1 MELIIKLFVDNPEWV
16 AIAISILIG
25 IYVSYSTYK
34 KSQSPSEY
42 YTAKG
47 FLNKNLIFFSVFST
61 AFSAFTVIGLPAM
74 FFKFGIGT
82 FLFMYFG
89 ILLTPVVLYH
99 IGKKIIK
106 SSNEAEENKF
116 VTPVSLL
123 TSSYN
128 SKAITIIL
136 SIITIIVLFPYFVLQ
151 IAGVG
156 KYLVSFSASNTEYLV
171 WIFICCS
178 IAGSYTIFGGAK
190 ADAKTDQ
197 IQGVI
202 LIIAT
207 IAVGVVL
214 LITLN
219 NSVGFAQ
226 PLSILK
232 EKGLLSIPGPEK
244 SPFTWP
250 YLISYFVI
258 FSFISVS
265 TPQVSQKL
273 MGIKKEDDLKPVLRF
288 YPIAGFL
295 IVAFAGLIG
304 FYAAATNLSVASPD
318 FVIGDVLN
326 SLRPEHNT
334 GLLFLFSFLA
344 ILFTIGVISAAVS
357 TIDSLILAITG
368 IIRDTSFS
376 QAKPKISLK
385 IFSLTILVFGFV
397 IATKP
402 PVFIVSLAQIQLGGL
417 TALLPCLLAPLF
429 GVKNRFSGWLSL
441 IFGLTPLVLTQIKT
455 LSIKNFWGFEAGLVC
470 LITGVFGVL
479 IGLLI
484 NKLIKKY
491 CHQHHV

>member
-1 MELIIKLFVDNPEWV
+1 MEIINKIFVENPEWV
-16 AIAISILIG
+16 AIVLSMLIG
-25 IYVSYSTYK
+25 IYVSYITYK
-34 KSQSPSEY
+34 KNQTPSEY
-42 YTAKG
+42 FKARG
-47 FLNKNLIFFSVFST
+47 FLTKSLIFFSVFST

-89 ILLTPVVLYH
+89 ILLTPVVLYY
-99 IGKKIIK
+99 IGMKIIR
-106 SSNEAEENKF
+106 SSNDTEENLYM
-116 VTPVSLL
+116 TPVSLL
-123 TSSYN
+123 TSSYK

-136 SIITIIVLFPYFVLQ
+136 SVITIVVLFPYFVLQ

-156 KYLVSFSASNTEYLV
+156 KYLISFSNGNTEYII
-171 WIFICCS
+171 WIFICCV

-197 IQGVI
+197 IQGII

-207 IAVGVVL
+207 ILVGIVL
-214 LITLN
+214 LISLN

-232 EKGLLSIPGPEK
+232 EKGLLSIPGPDK
-244 SPFTWP
+244 SPFSWP

-273 MGIKKEDDLKPVLRF
+273 MGIKDEKDLNPILIF

-304 FYAAATNLSVASPD
+304 FYAVATNLSVSSPD
-318 FVIGDVLN
+318 FVIGDVLKSLKPENN
-326 SLRPEHNT
+326 S
-334 GLLFLFSFLA
+334 GLLYLFTFLS

-376 QAKPKISLK
+376 QDKPKISLK
-385 IFSLTILVFGFV
+385 IFSLIILVFGFV

-402 PVFIVSLAQIQLGGL
+402 PEFIVSLAQIQLGGL

-429 GVKNRFSGWLSL
+429 GVRNKFSGWLSL
-441 IFGLTPLVLTQIKT
+441 IFGLTPLILTQIKA
-455 LSIKNFWGFEAGLVC
+455 LNIKSYWGFEAGLFC
-470 LITGVFGVL
+470 LLTGILGVL
-479 IGLLI
+479 IGLWI
-484 NKLIKKY
+484 NKRTKNTATNTRS
-491 CHQHHV
+491 